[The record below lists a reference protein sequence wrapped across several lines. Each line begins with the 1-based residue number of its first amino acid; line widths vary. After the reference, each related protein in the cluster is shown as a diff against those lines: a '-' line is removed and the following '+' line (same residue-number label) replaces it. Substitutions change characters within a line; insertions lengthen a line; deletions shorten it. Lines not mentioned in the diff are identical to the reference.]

1 MEKLAYLVWKRESEA
16 DEAFKRRLLSG
27 CAPQLLGLEAGLEKL
42 RINVVD
48 DDVAAGAALRIN
60 CAPPPLCGL
69 VTFWMEQSQE
79 RAPAERVL
87 LEHCE
92 RVAGY
97 LVVESRPLVNREQVR
112 PPGERTPGTTIVS
125 CINARPGLSHREF
138 VRIWHEE
145 QRACAIE
152 TQDTFQYVRNEVVRP
167 LSDAAPACAAI
178 VEESFPIGALR
189 DPQVFYDAV
198 GDPEKLEA
206 NRKRM
211 MDTCAGFLDFSKL
224 ESHPMSEY
232 NF

>member
-1 MEKLAYLVWKRESEA
+1 MEKLAYLVWKEETEA
-16 DEAFKRRLLSG
+16 DEAFKRRLLEA
-27 CAPQLLGLEAGLEKL
+27 CAPRLLELELEKL

-60 CAPPPLCGL
+60 CTPPPLCGL

-79 RAPAERVL
+79 RASAERAL
-87 LEHCE
+87 LEHCA

-97 LVVESRPLVNREQVR
+97 LVVESRPLVNRR
-112 PPGERTPGTTIVS
+112 PGSPGARTPGTTIVS
-125 CINARPGLSHREF
+125 CINARPELSHQEF
-138 VRIWHEE
+138 VRIWYEE

-152 TQDTFQYVRNEVVRP
+152 TQDTCQYVRNEVVRP
-167 LSDAAPACAAI
+167 LTDAAPAFAAI
-178 VEESFPIGALR
+178 VEETFPIGALD

-211 MDTCAGFLDFSKL
+211 VETCARFLDFSKL